1 MLRTYKDF
9 VEIAT
14 ERELTSIK
22 FTKILSDR
30 HMIVILIVYTG
41 EKLRGGS
48 EMKIRPNEDYYFWC
62 CDWCDSENL
71 VLWTKL
77 QDGTTCGACHR
88 PMNLPDMNGVIIE
101 STIAA
106 GLC

>member
-1 MLRTYKDF
+1 
-9 VEIAT
+9 
-14 ERELTSIK
+14 
-22 FTKILSDR
+22 
-30 HMIVILIVYTG
+30 
-41 EKLRGGS
+41 
-48 EMKIRPNEDYYFWC
+48 
-62 CDWCDSENL
+62 

-88 PMNLPDMNGVIIE
+88 SMVLPDVNGVVIN

>member
-1 MLRTYKDF
+1 MT
-9 VEIAT
+9 
-14 ERELTSIK
+14 
-22 FTKILSDR
+22 
-30 HMIVILIVYTG
+30 VYS
-41 EKLRGGS
+41 EEKKEEEQVMKLRL
-48 EMKIRPNEDYYFWC
+48 NEDYYFWC

-88 PMNLPDMNGVIIE
+88 PMILPDMNGIVING
-101 STIAA
+101 SIAA